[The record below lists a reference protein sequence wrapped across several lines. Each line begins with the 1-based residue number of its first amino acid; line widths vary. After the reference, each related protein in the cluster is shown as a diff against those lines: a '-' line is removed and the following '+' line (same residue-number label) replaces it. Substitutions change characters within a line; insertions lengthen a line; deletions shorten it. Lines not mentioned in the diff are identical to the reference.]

1 MRCKGG
7 KEDGER
13 IKPRRREGGREGG
26 TDGRTEGEWPGGSEG
41 RLEEDVG
48 RLMLGD

>member
-26 TDGRTEGEWPGGSEG
+26 RKGRTDGRRENGLGEVRGG
-41 RLEEDVG
+41 
-48 RLMLGD
+48 